1 MTRILKNRRRALALP
16 LIAGWLIASA
26 AFAQSQATN
35 EVAIRCAPFG
45 SIIYVMGNAMQD
57 ISQKANLPFKLINGE
72 GPGSTAVTLN
82 MAHQPEWKN
91 IIGCTSVLDYVYA
104 KRGVKPFFKQPDP
117 DVATNIKVLF
127 NGFYG
132 AVGILTLN
140 PNLKSLADLNGKKLG
155 MGRLSQGHWG
165 GLPMLFLET
174 GAPDIK
180 PKVEFLGPEAS
191 HEALAD
197 GRVDATITQF
207 TVLPDGSKAYLPG
220 VVAKLLAG
228 SSPVYAI
235 GFDPAMFDRAKAA
248 GVDFKPILIGKST
261 VDKLANAKPV
271 DFIFAP
277 AALTVNKDF
286 PEDKAY
292 AITKMM
298 IEHAKELGS
307 YSAELTVV
315 ATPKNL
321 LGNWTAADLHPGAA
335 RAYREAGL
343 LQ

>member
-1 MTRILKNRRRALALP
+1 MFGRILKSQRSGLALSM
-16 LIAGWLIASA
+16 IAIWLTATSA
-26 AFAQSQATN
+26 SQAQTVN
-35 EVAIRCAPFG
+35 EFPIRCAPFG
-45 SIIYVMGNAMQD
+45 SIVYVMGNAMQD
-57 ISQKANLPFKLINGE
+57 ISQKAKLPFKLINGE

-82 MAHQPEWKN
+82 MTYQPEWKN

-117 DVATNIKVLF
+117 DVAKNIKVLF

-140 PNLKSLADLNGKKLG
+140 PKIKTLADLNGKKLA
-155 MGRLSQGHWG
+155 MGKLSQGHWG
-165 GLPMLFLET
+165 GLPILFLAT
-174 GAPDIK
+174 GAPDVK
-180 PKVEFLGPEAS
+180 TKNEYLGPAES

-197 GRVDATITQF
+197 GRVDAVVTQF
-207 TVLPDGSKAYLPG
+207 TVLPDGSKAFLPG
-220 VVAKLLAG
+220 VVAKLLA
-228 SSPVYAI
+228 SQSYVHAI
-235 GFDPAMFDRAKAA
+235 GFDQAMFDRASAA
-248 GVDFKPILIGKST
+248 GVDFKAVQIGKST
-261 VDKLANAKPV
+261 VEKLDNDKPV
-271 DFIFAP
+271 NFIFAP
-277 AALTVNKDF
+277 AAMTVTKDF

-298 IEHAKELGS
+298 IEHAKELAT

-315 ATPKNL
+315 ATPERL

-343 LQ
+343 LK